1 MDAGDATVKGWLILN
16 QASGSASGATRDELV
31 AELAA
36 SGIEIEPAANDEASL
51 DARTKA
57 ALASDAEVIV
67 AAGGDGTIT
76 AVTAAILGTGKR
88 LAVVPLGTANLL
100 ARDLGISLDWREAV
114 RGLQASTPR
123 AIDVAEVN
131 GRVFLHKVVIGLVP
145 SFAAAR
151 EKIRG
156 RESLRTLSALVLYL
170 WRRVTRS
177 RRFAVALTTSDGET
191 RVVRVRAVAVANN
204 AYDEGFGRVFARQ
217 HLDQGHLTLY
227 ALKAL
232 QPMAVV
238 RLAMEMW
245 MGHWKDD
252 SDIDFRPVTALTLNA
267 RRSMRKAMIDGE
279 VINLQIPAS
288 FRILPGALTVLVP
301 PRAEEET
308 AMAVEASLAASTPV

>member
-1 MDAGDATVKGWLILN
+1 MKAWLIFN
-16 QASGSASGATRDELV
+16 EASGSASGATRAELV

-36 SGIEIEPAANDEASL
+36 SGLEVAPTETEGLSL
-51 DARTKA
+51 DAA
-57 ALASDAEVIV
+57 IAEALASDAEVIV

-76 AVTAAILGTGKR
+76 AVTTAILGTGKH

-100 ARDLGISLDWREAV
+100 ARDLRLPLDWREAV
-114 RGLQASTPR
+114 RALKSSTVQT
-123 AIDVAEVN
+123 IDVAEVN
-131 GRVFLHKVVIGLVP
+131 GRIFMHKVVIGLVP

-156 RESLRTLSALVLYL
+156 RESIRTLAALALYL

-204 AYDEGFGRVFARQ
+204 AYDEGFGRVFARER
-217 HLDQGHLTLY
+217 LDQGHLTLY

-232 QPMAVV
+232 RPMAVV

-245 MGHWKDD
+245 VGRWKDD
-252 SDIDFRPVTALTLNA
+252 ADIEFSPVTALTINA

-301 PRAEEET
+301 LRAEEEAAT
-308 AMAVEASLAASTPV
+308 AVEANLAVSTPV